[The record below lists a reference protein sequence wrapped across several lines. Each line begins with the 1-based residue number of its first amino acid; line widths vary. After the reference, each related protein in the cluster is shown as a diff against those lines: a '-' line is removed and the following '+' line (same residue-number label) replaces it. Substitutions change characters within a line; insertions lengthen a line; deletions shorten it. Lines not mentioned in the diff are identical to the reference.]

1 MDKFIA
7 KRRKVEDGVRLN
19 SNIEKEDD
27 PVERTSV
34 VSKVEQKHK
43 LPTPILQ
50 YLQYFLSKYLAS
62 LLKL

>member
-7 KRRKVEDGVRLN
+7 KRRKVEDGVWLN

-43 LPTPILQ
+43 LPTPI
-50 YLQYFLSKYLAS
+50 FTVFTIFFK
-62 LLKL
+62 